1 MLGEWSLILLTSN
14 HRWNK
19 FSANPMYKFRMLE
32 AFLPNPESKNCLA
45 GKLSAGGGGGGV
57 THGFHSRTDGV
68 TILPNSQEMRI
79 AP

>member
-45 GKLSAGGGGGGV
+45 AKLSAGGGGGGGEGGGY
-57 THGFHSRTDGV
+57 TW
-68 TILPNSQEMRI
+68 LP
-79 AP
+79 